1 MHPAAETAHSAPSSK
16 AASLEGLPMDSN
28 PAVGPSQWDEERE
41 GQPEPAAMRHG
52 AEAETCDSR
61 ARPPLPPPPKGRG
74 RHGQEPAH
82 AAPPGSPRSTSS
94 RSSTWSSGSSTRRKV
109 ESFSGP
115 VASADGAVDAD
126 WHCPAHP
133 GMAMSA
139 TGSTSDGVL
148 RAPAAAGPGGVPV
161 PESGAVSNTGVV
173 ETTVTESASL
183 GQLMSSLA
191 PTLQQISD
199 SLVIIEDDVNK
210 LTSDVRELKRDAAR
224 QDADVGGRGRRRGA
238 ARDGCC
244 CGCCC

>member
-1 MHPAAETAHSAPSSK
+1 
-16 AASLEGLPMDSN
+16 MDSN

-41 GQPEPAAMRHG
+41 GRPEAAMRHG
-52 AEAETCDSR
+52 AEAETHDCR

-82 AAPPGSPRSTSS
+82 TEPPGSPRSHSS

-109 ESFSGP
+109 EFSGP
-115 VASADGAVDAD
+115 VASADGVIDAD
-126 WHCPAHP
+126 WHCPTHP

-161 PESGAVSNTGVV
+161 PESGAVSNTGVA

-224 QDADVGGRGRRRGA
+224 RDADDRGGRGRRRGA